1 MSDHRR
7 DRDGRP
13 DNAPADGTQ
22 INELTRTPDYKTGFQ
37 TPDPKDVHEEHY
49 TTTPAEDRTGSADH
63 GKYQPVEAQD
73 PREVTGQF
81 DRLATRDPAAM
92 EHAPQAPEFA
102 GAETVAGIG
111 VQDTTLGSGIT
122 VAGGLGTESTSLAAG
137 EAGVGLRPG
146 VDQNP
151 GYVPPSEKEPPH
163 FRDRPGDLPAGAPA
177 ELQNEVAGEAENHDR
192 L

>member
-1 MSDHRR
+1 MNDSRN

-22 INELTRTPDYKTGFQ
+22 INELTRTPDYKTGYQ
-37 TPDPKDVHEEHY
+37 MPDPKDVHEEHY
-49 TTTPAEDRTGSADH
+49 TTTPAEDRTGSADQ
-63 GKYQPVEAQD
+63 GKYEPVQAQD

-92 EHAPQAPEFA
+92 EHAAQTPEFA

-151 GYVPPSEKEPPH
+151 GYVPPSEKVTPH
-163 FRDRPGDLPAGAPA
+163 VSEQPGDLPPGARP
-177 ELQNEVAGEAENHDR
+177 ELKNEVSGEADNHDR

>member
-1 MSDHRR
+1 MSDSRK

-37 TPDPKDVHEEHY
+37 MPDPKDVHEEHY
-49 TTTPAEDRTGSADH
+49 TTTPAGDRTGSADE
-63 GKYQPVEAQD
+63 GKYEPVQAQD

-81 DRLATRDPAAM
+81 DHLATRDPAAM
-92 EHAPQAPEFA
+92 EHAAQVPEFA

-151 GYVPPSEKEPPH
+151 GYVPPSEKVTPH
-163 FRDRPGDLPAGAPA
+163 VSEQPGDLPPGARP
-177 ELQNEVAGEAENHDR
+177 ELKNEVSGEAGDHDR

>member
-1 MSDHRR
+1 MSDNRR

-37 TPDPKDVHEEHY
+37 MPDPKDTHEEHY
-49 TTTPAEDRTGSADH
+49 TTTPAEDRAGSADQ
-63 GKYQPVEAQD
+63 GKYVAPQVPN
-73 PREVTGQF
+73 PKEVTGQF
-81 DRLATRDPAAM
+81 DHLATRDPVAM
-92 EHAPQAPEFA
+92 EHAGQAPEFA
-102 GAETVAGIG
+102 GAQTVAGMG

-137 EAGVGLRPG
+137 EAGVGARPG

-151 GYVPPSEKEPPH
+151 GYVPPSQKEPPH
-163 FRDRPGDLPAGAPA
+163 FRDQPGDLPSGAPA
-177 ELQNEVAGEAENHDR
+177 ELKNEVAGEADNHDR